1 MNSHPQTIQIFL
13 PSGDP
18 QGVRVAE
25 ITTRIVR
32 MIEVPR
38 SLVAEFLAMPESEQ
52 VGVYFLFGEDETSGR
67 EQAYIGQSGLLRQ
80 RLSEHNTKKDFWN
93 RAVVAVSLTQS
104 LTNTHAI
111 YLEWCSIQ
119 QAQEAGRYQLH
130 NGTGGGRP
138 HAPAPMEADCREIHQ
153 TLRVLLATMGY
164 PIFEPLRKLQ
174 ASAAVQKPRYHCRGP
189 ETEGLGEY
197 TTEGMVVLKGST
209 GRFET
214 VASVPDRLIATRKEL
229 LEQGVLSARGAQ
241 IRFEV
246 DHLFRSPSAASG
258 LLLGRSSN
266 GWDDWKDASGRS
278 LDTVE
283 RQAVQDGVG
292 AVSGRHSGEVVVG

>member
-1 MNSHPQTIQIFL
+1 
-13 PSGDP
+13 
-18 QGVRVAE
+18 
-25 ITTRIVR
+25 
-32 MIEVPR
+32 
-38 SLVAEFLAMPESEQ
+38 MPESEQ
-52 VGVYFLFGEDETSGR
+52 VGVYFLFGEDEANGR
-67 EQAYIGQSGLLRQ
+67 DQAYIGQSGLLRQ
-80 RLSEHNTKKDFWN
+80 RLSEHNAKKDFWN

-138 HAPAPMEADCREIHQ
+138 HTPAPMEADCREIHQ
-153 TLRVLLATMGY
+153 TLRVLLATLGY

-174 ASAAVQKPRYHCRGP
+174 PTAAAQKLRYYCRGP

-209 GRFET
+209 GRLET
-214 VASVPDRLIATRKEL
+214 VASVPDRMLATRQEL
-229 LEQGVLSARGAQ
+229 LQQGVLSIQGAQ
-241 IRFEV
+241 IRFES
-246 DHLFRSPSAASG
+246 DYLFRSPSAASG

-266 GWDDWKDASGRS
+266 GWDDWKDATGRS
-278 LDTVE
+278 LDVIE
-283 RQAVQDGVG
+283 RQTVQNGVG
-292 AVSGRHSGEVVVG
+292 TLTELRLDGFAG